1 MNISKVVQVSSVPL
15 HGYTDTRIHGYPAL
29 QIKHLVSS
37 VTAVPGGGKDRGQI
51 SVALALV
58 IDFKR
63 QTNK

>member
-15 HGYTDTRIHGYPAL
+15 HGYLAL

-37 VTAVPGGGKDRGQI
+37 VTAVPGGGKDRGQV

-58 IDFKR
+58 IDFKK